1 MSVLNELLEYQK
13 VDAQLRKIEQEVA
26 ASEEQKKYAQANK
39 FMKSAPER
47 FEAQDRRAAE
57 LAALR
62 EDLIRRAEDIS
73 KQIAEY
79 SELEEMV
86 EEGGDVSFY
95 KKNAQALLDRLR
107 GLRSEMQKLNADI
120 ASTVEEYDRFKKQ
133 GAAMQKQYKEY
144 KAKRDELVNT
154 HKDEVNSLRAR
165 LAEIAKKIPED
176 TLAKY
181 QQKRKENIF
190 PIIAPLNG
198 NMCVCGMDFPLALQ
212 ERLAGG
218 NVVECEHCRRFV
230 YKK

>member
-13 VDAQLRKIEQEVA
+13 VDAQMRRIEQEVA
-26 ASEEQKKYAQANK
+26 ASDEQKKFAQANK

-62 EDLIRRAEDIS
+62 EDLARRAEDIS

-79 SELEEMV
+79 SELDEMV

-95 KKNAQALLDRLR
+95 KKNAQTLLDRLR
-107 GLRSEMQKLNADI
+107 ALKGEMQKLNADI
-120 ASTVEEYDRFKKQ
+120 AATVEEYERFKKQ

-144 KAKRDELVNT
+144 KAKRDELVNDR
-154 HKDEVNSLRAR
+154 KDEVNR
-165 LAEIAKKIPED
+165 LKAQLKSIAEKIPAE

-190 PIIAPLNG
+190 PIVVPLNG
-198 NMCVCGMDFPLALQ
+198 NMCVCGMDFPIALQ

>member
-13 VDAQLRKIEQEVA
+13 VDAKLRKIEQDVA
-26 ASEEQKKYAQANK
+26 SSEEQKKYAQANK

-62 EDLIRRAEDIS
+62 DDLIRRAEDITR
-73 KQIAEY
+73 QIAEY
-79 SELEEMV
+79 SELDEMV

-107 GLRSEMQKLNADI
+107 ALKGEMQKLNSDI
-120 ASTVEEYDRFKKQ
+120 AATVEEYERFKKQ
-133 GAAMQKQYKEY
+133 GVLMQKQYKEY
-144 KAKRDELVNT
+144 KAKRDELVGA
-154 HKDEVNSLRAR
+154 HKQEVSALRER
-165 LAEIAKKIPED
+165 LAEIGTKIPAD
-176 TLAKY
+176 ILAKY

-190 PIIAPLNG
+190 PILAPLTG

-230 YKK
+230 YKQ

>member
-1 MSVLNELLEYQK
+1 MSVLSELLEYQT
-13 VDAQLRKIEQEVA
+13 VDAQLRKIEQEVSS
-26 ASEEQKKYAQANK
+26 SEENKKYAQANK

-62 EDLIRRAEDIS
+62 EDLIRRVEDIAR
-73 KQIAEY
+73 QIAEY
-79 SELEEMV
+79 SELDEMV

-107 GLRSEMQKLNADI
+107 ALKGEMQKLNSDI
-120 ASTVEEYDRFKKQ
+120 AATVEEYERFKKQ

-144 KAKRDELVNT
+144 KVRRDELVASRKEEANA
-154 HKDEVNSLRAR
+154 LQAR
-165 LAEIAKKIPED
+165 LKEIAARIPPETLKKY
-176 TLAKY
+176 L
-181 QQKRKENIF
+181 QKRKENIF
-190 PIIAPLNG
+190 PIVVPLNG
-198 NMCVCGMDFPLALQ
+198 SMCVCGMDFPLALRD
-212 ERLAGG
+212 RLAGG

>member
-1 MSVLNELLEYQK
+1 MSVLSELLEYQT
-13 VDAQLRKIEQEVA
+13 VDAQLRKIEQEVSS
-26 ASEEQKKYAQANK
+26 SEENKKYAQANK

-62 EDLIRRAEDIS
+62 EDLIRRAEDITR
-73 KQIAEY
+73 QIAEY
-79 SELEEMV
+79 SELDEMV

-107 GLRSEMQKLNADI
+107 ALKGEMQKLNSDI
-120 ASTVEEYDRFKKQ
+120 AATVEEYERFKKQ

-144 KAKRDELVNT
+144 KVRRDELVASRKEEANALQ
-154 HKDEVNSLRAR
+154 VR
-165 LAEIAKKIPED
+165 LKEIAARIPPETLKKY
-176 TLAKY
+176 L
-181 QQKRKENIF
+181 QKRKENIF
-190 PIIAPLNG
+190 PIVVPLNG
-198 NMCVCGMDFPLALQ
+198 SMCVCGMDFPLALRD
-212 ERLAGG
+212 RLAGG

>member
-13 VDAQLRKIEQEVA
+13 VDAKLRKIEQDVA
-26 ASEEQKKYAQANK
+26 SSEEQKKYAQANK

-62 EDLIRRAEDIS
+62 DDLIRRAEDITR
-73 KQIAEY
+73 QIAEY
-79 SELEEMV
+79 SELDEMV

-107 GLRSEMQKLNADI
+107 ALKGEMQKLNSDI
-120 ASTVEEYDRFKKQ
+120 AATVEEYDRFKKQ
-133 GAAMQKQYKEY
+133 GVLMQKQYKEY
-144 KAKRDELVNT
+144 KAKRDELVGA
-154 HKDEVNSLRAR
+154 HKQEVGALRER
-165 LAEIAKKIPED
+165 LAEIGKKIPAD
-176 TLAKY
+176 ILAKY

-190 PIIAPLNG
+190 PILAPLTG

-230 YKK
+230 YKQ

>member
-13 VDAQLRKIEQEVA
+13 VDAQMRRIEQEVA
-26 ASEEQKKYAQANK
+26 ASDEQKKFAQANK

-62 EDLIRRAEDIS
+62 EDLVRRAEDMS

-79 SELEEMV
+79 SELDEMV

-95 KKNAQALLDRLR
+95 KKNAQTLLDRLR
-107 GLRSEMQKLNADI
+107 ALKGEMQKLNADI
-120 ASTVEEYDRFKKQ
+120 AATVEEYERFKKQ

-144 KAKRDELVNT
+144 KAKRDELVNNR
-154 HKDEVNSLRAR
+154 KDEVNR
-165 LAEIAKKIPED
+165 LKAQLKSIAEKIPAE

-190 PIIAPLNG
+190 PIVVPLNG
-198 NMCVCGMDFPLALQ
+198 NMCVCGMDFPIALQ

>member
-57 LAALR
+57 LVALR

-198 NMCVCGMDFPLALQ
+198 NMCVCGIDFPLALQ

>member
-1 MSVLNELLEYQK
+1 MSVLRELLEYQT
-13 VDAQLRKIEQEVA
+13 VDAQLRKIEQEVSS
-26 ASEEQKKYAQANK
+26 SEENKKYAQANK

-62 EDLIRRAEDIS
+62 EDLIRRAEDITR
-73 KQIAEY
+73 QIAEY
-79 SELEEMV
+79 SELDEMV

-107 GLRSEMQKLNADI
+107 ALKGEMQKLNSDI
-120 ASTVEEYDRFKKQ
+120 AATVEEYERFKKQ

-144 KAKRDELVNT
+144 KVRRDELVASRKEEANA
-154 HKDEVNSLRAR
+154 LQAR
-165 LAEIAKKIPED
+165 LKEIAARIPPETLKKY
-176 TLAKY
+176 L
-181 QQKRKENIF
+181 QKRKENIF
-190 PIIAPLNG
+190 PIVVPLNG
-198 NMCVCGMDFPLALQ
+198 SMCVCGMDFPLALRD
-212 ERLAGG
+212 RLAGG

>member
-13 VDAQLRKIEQEVA
+13 VDAQMRRIEQEVA
-26 ASEEQKKYAQANK
+26 ASDEQKKFAQANK

-62 EDLIRRAEDIS
+62 EDLVRRAEDIS

-79 SELEEMV
+79 SELDEMV

-107 GLRSEMQKLNADI
+107 ALKGEMQKLNADI
-120 ASTVEEYDRFKKQ
+120 AATVEEYERFKKQ
-133 GAAMQKQYKEY
+133 GAAMQKQYREY
-144 KAKRDELVNT
+144 KAKRDELVNAR
-154 HKDEVNSLRAR
+154 KDEVNR
-165 LAEIAKKIPED
+165 LKAQLKSIAEKIPAE

-190 PIIAPLNG
+190 PIVVPLNG
-198 NMCVCGMDFPLALQ
+198 NMCVCGMDFPIALQ

>member
-1 MSVLNELLEYQK
+1 MPILNELLEYQK
-13 VDAQLRKIEQEVA
+13 VDAQLRKIEQAVS
-26 ASEEQKKYAQANK
+26 ASEAQKKFAQANK

-47 FEAQDRRAAE
+47 FEVQDKRAAE
-57 LAALR
+57 LTALR
-62 EDLIRRAEDIS
+62 ESLIRRAEDIG

-79 SELEEMV
+79 SDVDEMV
-86 EEGGDVSFY
+86 EGGGDVSFY

-107 GLRSEMQKLNADI
+107 ALKSEIQKLNSDI
-120 ASTVEEYDRFKKQ
+120 AATVEEYDRFKKQ

-144 KAKRDELVNT
+144 KAKRDELVGS
-154 HKDEVNSLRAR
+154 HKEEVNVLRAR

-176 TLAKY
+176 ILAKY

-198 NMCVCGMDFPLALQ
+198 NMCICGMDFPLALQ
-212 ERLAGG
+212 EKLAGG

-230 YKK
+230 YKA

>member
-13 VDAQLRKIEQEVA
+13 VDAELRKIEQEVA

-79 SELEEMV
+79 SELDEMV

>member
-13 VDAQLRKIEQEVA
+13 VDAKLRKIEQGVA
-26 ASEEQKKYAQANK
+26 SSEEQKKYAQANK

-62 EDLIRRAEDIS
+62 DGLIRRAEDITR
-73 KQIAEY
+73 QIAEY
-79 SELEEMV
+79 SELDEMV

-107 GLRSEMQKLNADI
+107 ALKGEMQKLNSDI
-120 ASTVEEYDRFKKQ
+120 AATVEEYERFKKQ
-133 GAAMQKQYKEY
+133 GVLMQKQYKEY
-144 KAKRDELVNT
+144 KAKRDELVGA
-154 HKDEVNSLRAR
+154 HKQEVSALRER
-165 LAEIAKKIPED
+165 LAEIGKKIPAD
-176 TLAKY
+176 ILAKY

-190 PIIAPLNG
+190 PILAPLTG

-230 YKK
+230 YKQ

>member
-79 SELEEMV
+79 SELDEMV

>member
-1 MSVLNELLEYQK
+1 MPILNELLEYQK
-13 VDAQLRKIEQEVA
+13 VDAQLRKIEQAVS
-26 ASEEQKKYAQANK
+26 ASEAQKKFAQANK

-47 FEAQDRRAAE
+47 FEVQDKRAAE
-57 LAALR
+57 LTALR
-62 EDLIRRAEDIS
+62 ESLIRRAEDIG

-79 SELEEMV
+79 SELDEMV

-107 GLRSEMQKLNADI
+107 ALKSEIQKLNSDI
-120 ASTVEEYDRFKKQ
+120 AATVEEYDRFKKQ

-144 KAKRDELVNT
+144 KAKRDELVGS
-154 HKDEVNSLRAR
+154 HKEEVNALRAR

-176 TLAKY
+176 ILNKY

-198 NMCVCGMDFPLALQ
+198 NMCICGMDFPLALQ
-212 ERLAGG
+212 EKLAGG

-230 YKK
+230 YKA

>member
-13 VDAQLRKIEQEVA
+13 VDAKLRKIEQDVA
-26 ASEEQKKYAQANK
+26 SSEEQKKYAQANK

-62 EDLIRRAEDIS
+62 DDLIRRAEDITR
-73 KQIAEY
+73 QIAEY
-79 SELEEMV
+79 SELDEMV

-107 GLRSEMQKLNADI
+107 ALKGEMQKLNSDI
-120 ASTVEEYDRFKKQ
+120 AATVEEYERFKKQ
-133 GAAMQKQYKEY
+133 GALMQKQYKEY
-144 KAKRDELVNT
+144 KAKRDELVGA
-154 HKDEVNSLRAR
+154 HKQEVSALRER
-165 LAEIAKKIPED
+165 LAEIGKKIPAD
-176 TLAKY
+176 ILAKY

-190 PIIAPLNG
+190 PILAPLTG

-230 YKK
+230 YKQ

>member
-13 VDAQLRKIEQEVA
+13 VDAKLRKIEQDVA
-26 ASEEQKKYAQANK
+26 SSEEQKKYAQANK

-62 EDLIRRAEDIS
+62 DDLIRRAEDITR
-73 KQIAEY
+73 QIAEY
-79 SELEEMV
+79 SELDEMV

-107 GLRSEMQKLNADI
+107 ALKGEMQKLNSDI
-120 ASTVEEYDRFKKQ
+120 AATVEEYERFKKQ
-133 GAAMQKQYKEY
+133 GVLMQKQYKEY
-144 KAKRDELVNT
+144 KAKRDELVGA
-154 HKDEVNSLRAR
+154 HKQEVSALRER
-165 LAEIAKKIPED
+165 LAEIGKKIPAD
-176 TLAKY
+176 ILAKY

-190 PIIAPLNG
+190 PILAPLTG

-230 YKK
+230 YKQ

>member
-13 VDAQLRKIEQEVA
+13 VDAQMRRIEQEVA
-26 ASEEQKKYAQANK
+26 ASDEQKKFAQANK

-62 EDLIRRAEDIS
+62 EDLVRRAEDIS

-79 SELEEMV
+79 SELDEMV

-95 KKNAQALLDRLR
+95 KKNAQTLLDRLR
-107 GLRSEMQKLNADI
+107 ALKGEMQKLNADI
-120 ASTVEEYDRFKKQ
+120 AATVEEYERFKKQ
-133 GAAMQKQYKEY
+133 GAAMQKQYREY
-144 KAKRDELVNT
+144 KAKRDELVNAR
-154 HKDEVNSLRAR
+154 KDEVNR
-165 LAEIAKKIPED
+165 LKAQLKSIAEKIPAE

-190 PIIAPLNG
+190 PIVVPLNG
-198 NMCVCGMDFPLALQ
+198 NMCVCGMDFPIALQ

>member
-13 VDAQLRKIEQEVA
+13 VDAKLRKIEQDVA
-26 ASEEQKKYAQANK
+26 SSEEQKKYAQANK

-62 EDLIRRAEDIS
+62 DDLIRRAEDITR
-73 KQIAEY
+73 QIAEY
-79 SELEEMV
+79 SELDEMV

-107 GLRSEMQKLNADI
+107 ALKGEMQKLNSDI
-120 ASTVEEYDRFKKQ
+120 AATVEEYERFKKQ
-133 GAAMQKQYKEY
+133 GVLMQKQYKEY
-144 KAKRDELVNT
+144 KAKRDELVGA
-154 HKDEVNSLRAR
+154 HKQEVSALRER
-165 LAEIAKKIPED
+165 LAEIGKKIPAD
-176 TLAKY
+176 ILARY

-190 PIIAPLNG
+190 PILAPLTG

-230 YKK
+230 YKQ

>member
-1 MSVLNELLEYQK
+1 MPILNELLEYQK
-13 VDAQLRKIEQEVA
+13 VDAQLRKIEQAVS
-26 ASEEQKKYAQANK
+26 ASEAQKKFAQANK

-47 FEAQDRRAAE
+47 FEVQDKRAAE
-57 LAALR
+57 LTALR
-62 EDLIRRAEDIS
+62 ESLIRRAEDIG

-79 SELEEMV
+79 SDVDEMV
-86 EEGGDVSFY
+86 EGGGDVSFY

-107 GLRSEMQKLNADI
+107 ALKSEIQKLNSDI
-120 ASTVEEYDRFKKQ
+120 AATVEEYDRFKKQ

-144 KAKRDELVNT
+144 KAKRDELVGA
-154 HKDEVNSLRAR
+154 HKEEVNALRAR

-176 TLAKY
+176 ILNKY

-198 NMCVCGMDFPLALQ
+198 NMCICGMDFPLALQ
-212 ERLAGG
+212 EKLAGG

-230 YKK
+230 YKA

>member
-1 MSVLNELLEYQK
+1 MPILNELLEYQK
-13 VDAQLRKIEQEVA
+13 VDAQLRKIEQAVS
-26 ASEEQKKYAQANK
+26 ASEAQKKFAQANK

-47 FEAQDRRAAE
+47 FEVQDKRAAE
-57 LAALR
+57 LTALR
-62 EDLIRRAEDIS
+62 ESLIRRAEDIG

-79 SELEEMV
+79 SDVDEMV
-86 EEGGDVSFY
+86 EGGGDVSFY

-107 GLRSEMQKLNADI
+107 ALKSEIQKLNSDI
-120 ASTVEEYDRFKKQ
+120 AATVEEYDRFKKQ

-144 KAKRDELVNT
+144 KAKRDELVGS
-154 HKDEVNSLRAR
+154 HKEEVNALRAR

-176 TLAKY
+176 IPAKY

-198 NMCVCGMDFPLALQ
+198 NMCICGMDFPLALQ
-212 ERLAGG
+212 EKLAGG

>member
-1 MSVLNELLEYQK
+1 
-13 VDAQLRKIEQEVA
+13 
-26 ASEEQKKYAQANK
+26 
-39 FMKSAPER
+39 
-47 FEAQDRRAAE
+47 
-57 LAALR
+57 
-62 EDLIRRAEDIS
+62 
-73 KQIAEY
+73 
-79 SELEEMV
+79 
-86 EEGGDVSFY
+86 
-95 KKNAQALLDRLR
+95 
-107 GLRSEMQKLNADI
+107 
-120 ASTVEEYDRFKKQ
+120 
-133 GAAMQKQYKEY
+133 MQKQYKEY

>member
-13 VDAQLRKIEQEVA
+13 VDAKLRKIEQDVA
-26 ASEEQKKYAQANK
+26 SSEEQKKYAQANK
-39 FMKSAPER
+39 LMKSAPER

-62 EDLIRRAEDIS
+62 DDLIRRAEDITR
-73 KQIAEY
+73 QIAEY
-79 SELEEMV
+79 SELDEMV

-107 GLRSEMQKLNADI
+107 ALKGEMQKLNSDI
-120 ASTVEEYDRFKKQ
+120 AATVEEYERFKKQ
-133 GAAMQKQYKEY
+133 GVLMQKQYKEY
-144 KAKRDELVNT
+144 KAKRDELVGA
-154 HKDEVNSLRAR
+154 HKQEVSALRER
-165 LAEIAKKIPED
+165 LAEIGKKIPAD
-176 TLAKY
+176 ILAKY

-190 PIIAPLNG
+190 PILAPLTG

-230 YKK
+230 YKQ

>member
-144 KAKRDELVNT
+144 KTKRDELVNT